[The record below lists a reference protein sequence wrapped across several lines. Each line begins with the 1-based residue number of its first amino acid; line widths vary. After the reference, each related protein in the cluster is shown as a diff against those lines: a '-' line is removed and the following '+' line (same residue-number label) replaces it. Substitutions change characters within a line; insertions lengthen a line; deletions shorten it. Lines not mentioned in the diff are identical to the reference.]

1 MRIIIIALT
10 IAIFGTSLF
19 AIDAKEKYDKVIS
32 NIEKYYYKPYTKD
45 QITDKSIE
53 EFLKTTSLLSES
65 NHKKIDAKFSF
76 YDREYGKSSSESL
89 NKKIKTIIDFLLKQ
103 MYSYEEIYDML
114 IHSSMDS
121 LDPHSSYLDKK
132 HMQELKIQTEG
143 VFGGL
148 GITVSKKDNRLTVVS
163 PLDDSPAF
171 HAGIKAGDIILEIN
185 DLPTENMPLNKAVSL
200 MRGKVNTSI
209 NLVILQKDKMIPIT
223 IVRDLIKIKSVY
235 SKQLDDDIL
244 YLRISSFDKKSID
257 NVSDAIRKNITSNRG
272 IILDLRNNPGGLLDQ
287 AIGVADIF
295 MNRGTIIAQKGRKS
309 VGEKVYNASKTNTLT
324 DLPLVVLINAGSAS
338 ASEILSGALQIHHRA
353 TIFGESSFGKGT
365 VQAILPITK
374 EESIKLTIAEYLLA
388 DGNSINNI
396 GIKPDYQIDTDVID
410 GKDTALEAAEDYLS
424 GQNLFKKKFLAKAY
438 GPVPHEKRFRNKDIA
453 QKEVKKHITS
463 LGERLD
469 KLPESLIDKTKWLIS
484 IGIENYEYTAD
495 VKYSKKSAE
504 VFSSLMQK
512 KYGIEKHHSL
522 VLLDDEATMGKIRNK
537 MKRLL
542 RQVKAG
548 DTIYFYY
555 NGHGIP
561 VPSQKN
567 EPYLLPSD
575 VEPEFASDDD
585 FFKMRNIYKL
595 LSDSR
600 ADKVVAIIDS
610 CFSGGNDGSALIKG
624 VAATRLVPKK
634 VTFDDKKMV
643 ILFAGRGTQYS
654 NMFEKKGHRLFSYYV
669 MDSILKGRDDIE
681 MLYNEVYVNVK
692 DESFKMGDL
701 HLQEPTVLGNKKLN
715 FK

>member
-1 MRIIIIALT
+1 MRIIIIALS

-19 AIDAKEKYDKVIS
+19 AVEAKEKYDKVIF
-32 NIEKYYYKPYTKD
+32 NIEKYYYKPYTKE
-45 QITDKSIE
+45 QITDKTIE
-53 EFLKTTSLLSES
+53 QFLKTTPLFSES
-65 NHKKIDAKFSF
+65 DHKTIAEKFSF
-76 YDREYGKSSSESL
+76 YDAEYGKSSSESL
-89 NKKIKTIIDFLLKQ
+89 NKKIKTIIDFLLKK
-103 MYSYEEIYDML
+103 MYSHEEIYDML
-114 IHSSMDS
+114 IHASMDS
-121 LDPHSSYLDKK
+121 LDAHSSYLDKK

-148 GITVSKKDNRLTVVS
+148 GITVSKKENRLTVIS

-171 HAGIKAGDIILEIN
+171 HAGIKAGDIIVEIN
-185 DLPTENMPLNKAVSL
+185 DLPTENMSLNKAVNL

-209 NLVILQKDKMIPIT
+209 NLVILRKDKMIPMT
-223 IVRDLIKIKSVY
+223 IVRDLIKLKSVY

-244 YLRISSFDKKSID
+244 YLRISSFDKKSIE
-257 NVSDAIRKNITSNRG
+257 NVSSVVKKNIASNRG

-295 MNRGTIIAQKGRKS
+295 MNRGTIITQKGRKS
-309 VGEKVYNASKTNTLT
+309 VGEKVYNASNTNTLT
-324 DLPLVVLINAGSAS
+324 DVPLVVLINAGSAS
-338 ASEILSGALQIHHRA
+338 AAEIVSGALQMHHRA
-353 TIFGESSFGKGT
+353 NVFGESSFGKGT
-365 VQAILPITK
+365 VQVILPITK

-396 GIKPDYQIDTDVID
+396 GIKPNYQVDTDVVD
-410 GKDTALEAAEDYLS
+410 GNDIALEAAEDYLS
-424 GQNLFKKKFLAKAY
+424 NQNLFNQKFLAKAY
-438 GPVPHEKRFRNKDIA
+438 GPMPHEKRLRNKDIT
-453 QKEVKKHITS
+453 QKEIKKHIIS

-469 KLPESLIDKTKWLIS
+469 KLPESPIDKTKWLIS

-504 VFSSLMQK
+504 VFSALMQK
-512 KYGIEKHHSL
+512 KYGVEKRHSL

-575 VEPEFASDDD
+575 VEPEFASDDS

-624 VAATRLVPKK
+624 VAATRLVPKQ

-681 MLYNEVYVNVK
+681 TLYNEVYVNVK